1 MRALRPFA
9 AALALLACSSGFA
22 AQTVV
27 LPAWVCTR
35 LDGVFAGGF
44 EAGESAL
51 PHAPSLGS
59 GGASPGAVS
68 RQVTVPGLG
77 TQPYYLYLP
86 LDYTPRHPW
95 PLLLAL
101 HGAGGPGT
109 ADSAART
116 VRGDWGS
123 IASGLGVIVA
133 APVGTDTQAGGW
145 IAPLTAGD
153 APTDYDIIAKVVAD
167 AEAAYN
173 IETTR
178 LYGWGYSSGG
188 HVMHSLALNGYNA
201 SVNAGTL
208 AAYSVSAGV
217 LEGEACRSLSS
228 AQCASQVLLPAARK
242 VPVDIHI
249 GNTDPLLSYAQSDQS
264 GFAASGWSAGGDLFF
279 TQFSGGHVYSL
290 TDLQQGWSNIC
301 GFAVVP

>member
-1 MRALRPFA
+1 MRFLRPYTAMF
-9 AALALLACSSGFA
+9 ALLACPAAYA
-22 AQTVV
+22 AQTAL
-27 LPAWVCTR
+27 LPGWVCTR

-44 EAGESAL
+44 ESGESAV

-59 GGASPGAVS
+59 GGAYPGAVS
-68 RQVTVPGLG
+68 RSVTVAGLG

-86 LDYTPRHPW
+86 SDYTPRHAW

-116 VRGDWGS
+116 VRSDWGS

-133 APVGTDTQAGGW
+133 APVGTDTQSGGW
-145 IAPLTAGD
+145 VAPLTLGD
-153 APTDYDIIAKVVAD
+153 TPTDYDIIAKAVAD

-173 IETTR
+173 VETSR
-178 LYGWGYSSGG
+178 VYGWGYSAGG

-201 SVNAGTL
+201 SVNAGTI
-208 AAYSVSAGV
+208 AAYTVSAGV
-217 LEGEACRSLSS
+217 LKGEACRGLD
-228 AQCASQVLLPAARK
+228 ATQCTNQVLVPAARK

-249 GNTDPLLSYAQSDQS
+249 GNTDPLLSYAQSDQA
-264 GFAASGWSAGGDLFF
+264 GFAASGWTAGGTLFY
-279 TQFSGGHVYSL
+279 TEFSGGHVYSM

>member
-1 MRALRPFA
+1 LRSFA
-9 AALALLACSSGFA
+9 AVFGLLAGSGGHA
-22 AQTVV
+22 AQTVL
-27 LPAWVCTR
+27 LPPWVCTR
-35 LDGVFAGGF
+35 LDAVFAGGF
-44 EAGESAL
+44 ESGETAV

-59 GGASPGAVS
+59 GGAYPAALS
-68 RQVTVPGLG
+68 RSVTVPGLG
-77 TQPYYLYLP
+77 TQPYDLYVP
-86 LDYTPRHPW
+86 ADYTPRHAW

-109 ADSAART
+109 ADGAART
-116 VRGDWGS
+116 VRSDWGS

-145 IAPLTAGD
+145 VAPLTPGD
-153 APTDYDIIAKVVAD
+153 APTDYDIIAKVLAD

-178 LYGWGYSSGG
+178 VYGWGYSAGG

-217 LEGEACRSLSS
+217 LKSEACRGLD
-228 AQCASQVLLPAARK
+228 ATQCAAQVLVPAARK

-249 GNTDPLLSYAQSDQS
+249 GSTDPLLSYAQSDDS
-264 GFAASGWSAGGDLFF
+264 GFAASGWSAGSTLFF
-279 TQFSGGHVYSL
+279 TEFSGGHVYSL